1 MSEELTSDN
10 FRETLPLLNS
20 GRIELLDHPRL
31 IAQLIGLERRTS
43 RLGKDTISHPPSGHD
58 DIATAVCGA
67 ALPPLGTRRSRAPRA
82 RGARRAGWRRG
93 SRTRERSANE
103 VCCPLSRASI
113 TESSEGRRSATHDVQ
128 LPVAG
133 FAA

>member
-1 MSEELTSDN
+1 VSEELTSDN

-43 RLGKDTISHPPSGHD
+43 RLGKDTISHPPGGHD

-67 ALPPLGTRRSRAPRA
+67 ALLGIGASSFDATFSWAPA
-82 RGARRAGWRRG
+82 LGNFLGLGAPV
-93 SRTRERSANE
+93 S
-103 VCCPLSRASI
+103 
-113 TESSEGRRSATHDVQ
+113 GRRPISSHPCLQGRSPFNVW
-128 LPVAG
+128 
-133 FAA
+133 

>member
-1 MSEELTSDN
+1 VSEELTSDN

-43 RLGKDTISHPPSGHD
+43 RLGKDTISHPPGGHD

-67 ALPPLGTRRSRAPRA
+67 ALPPLGTRRSRAPPSAGDEA
-82 RGARRAGWRRG
+82 RGLAKG
-93 SRTRERSANE
+93 
-103 VCCPLSRASI
+103 
-113 TESSEGRRSATHDVQ
+113 
-128 LPVAG
+128 
-133 FAA
+133 